1 MNWAK
6 RNLQF
11 PSTPW
16 FAKKK
21 RAEQETNKIGRQ
33 TCYEAVG
40 DGARKILLPNVKCHP
55 ERRCMCWETGRGR
68 RRPIDPSHQNYT
80 HPSVRLLLTPLFLGL
95 PPPKVWLG
103 SRVKRIQC
111 HSLTGP
117 RQMMTTVVDDYGTH
131 RRKPVPHNF
140 VGSYSSLP
148 RRLCVTLF
156 ILLLIR
162 LTNDNNKRMKRA
174 LFIIKNKRST
184 FFKKWGGLQP
194 HLNMRRWM

>member
-21 RAEQETNKIGRQ
+21 GQSKKQTRLGDRHATRQSAMERGKSCFPMSNVTRNDDACAGRQ
-33 TCYEAVG
+33 DEAG
-40 DGARKILLPNVKCHP
+40 DVRSILHIKTIHI
-55 ERRCMCWETGRGR
+55 R
-68 RRPIDPSHQNYT
+68 
-80 HPSVRLLLTPLFLGL
+80 PSVRPSTFN
-95 PPPKVWLG
+95 
-103 SRVKRIQC
+103 
-111 HSLTGP
+111 
-117 RQMMTTVVDDYGTH
+117 TTVLGPSTPQGLAGVACQKNPMSQPHRSTADDDYGTH

-148 RRLCVTLF
+148 RRLCGTLF

-162 LTNDNNKRMKRA
+162 LTNDNNKRIKRA

-184 FFKKWGGLQP
+184 FLKKWGGLQP